1 MIHNNSCE
9 VKPNCHFSK
18 TAGYN
23 SEENS
28 STLNLD

>member
-9 VKPNCHFSK
+9 VKPNCYFGN
-18 TAGYN
+18 TAGYK

-28 STLNLD
+28 STLNWD